1 MNTTHNFPTFM
12 PATAISPFVKFT
24 RAPHTYVCYVGRS
37 QTWPKGRILRGG
49 AGGGVG
55 GGSSK
60 SGGGRGSK
68 DKNPLLMQFC

>member
-49 AGGGVG
+49 RG
-55 GGSSK
+55 GGSGEDLQNQEVDVDQK
-60 SGGGRGSK
+60 TK
-68 DKNPLLMQFC
+68 IHF

>member
-37 QTWPKGRILRGG
+37 QTWPKGRILRG
-49 AGGGVG
+49 AGGG
-55 GGSSK
+55 GSGEDLQNQEVDVDQK
-60 SGGGRGSK
+60 TK
-68 DKNPLLMQFC
+68 IHF